1 MRFSVIFLSQITSLT
16 MSNICQSK
24 TTKYIFGGPNLGQT
38 CQNQAQVQVFCLFLK
53 VGSLVFLQVAQD
65 DRLKQLLVEVKLTK
79 KKWVARKQVFCHF
92 LKFALLVFL
101 ILHSCTGLQLGT
113 ELKPQKKKK
122 KKKKL
127 QPKLG
132 PNRPKLGSK

>member
-79 KKWVARKQVFCHF
+79 KNGWPENRF
-92 LKFALLVFL
+92 FAIFSSLHYWFSL

-122 KKKKL
+122 KKKM